1 MYRGAYN
8 EWTSAHH
15 SLGERP
21 MYLRGDLPVYFTDNP
36 DSAEVYGAAVKYET
50 LYNLNLVDMGDL
62 HTVQALLNSARSPE
76 LKKSITKAFR
86 VSNGIVK
93 RVSKIKYDIHVA
105 EYICRLGYDGYYA
118 PRLPGKYSS
127 ESFHPEFVLC
137 RARDVLR
144 VYGIERQQ
152 PPPTRTRIGV
162 NQNIREAVARMN
174 YSHH

>member
-8 EWTSAHH
+8 EWTLAHH
-15 SLGERP
+15 HMGERP
-21 MYLRGDLPVYFTDNP
+21 IYLRGDLPVYFVDDP
-36 DSAEVYGAAVKYET
+36 DIAEVYGGVVKYES
-50 LYNLNLVDMGDL
+50 LYNLNLLDMGDL
-62 HTVQALLNSARSPE
+62 YTVQALLSSARSPE

-127 ESFHPEFVLC
+127 ESFHPEIVLC

-144 VYGIERQQ
+144 VYGLERQL

-162 NQNIREAVARMN
+162 NQNIREAVAQMN

>member
-15 SLGERP
+15 YMGERP
-21 MYLRGDLPVYFTDNP
+21 MYLRADLPVYFTDNP
-36 DSAEVYGAAVKYET
+36 DSAEVYGAAVKYQT

-62 HTVQALLNSARSPE
+62 HTVQSLLISARSPE

-127 ESFHPEFVLC
+127 DTFHPEFVLC

-144 VYGIERQQ
+144 VYGIERQMQ
-152 PPPTRTRIGV
+152 PPVKSRVGV
-162 NQNIREAVARMN
+162 NNNVREAVARMN